1 MKMIVVRKLIK
12 LHVTYL
18 MYRTWGPSPPQA
30 TSWSKEAEQENCREE
45 NVEAVVVV
53 SKREVEME
61 EENEEENEEEL
72 KEEVR
77 MEQEEGKMVRWGS
90 S

>member
-1 MKMIVVRKLIK
+1 
-12 LHVTYL
+12 

-30 TSWSKEAEQENCREE
+30 TSWSKEAEQANCGEE
-45 NVEAVVVV
+45 NVEVVVVV
-53 SKREVEME
+53 SKREVEM
-61 EENEEENEEEL
+61 EEENEEEL

>member
-61 EENEEENEEEL
+61 EENEEEL